1 MINKI
6 CVTGAGTMGS
16 GITLCAAQ
24 NGYHTILFDT
34 NETVIANAEKSINK
48 NLEALLEKNK
58 ISEGDK
64 LDILQRLVFTKNIE
78 DCVASLI
85 IEAIVE
91 KADIK
96 IGLFNQLAT
105 INEPTTIF
113 ASNTSSL
120 SINLLQEGI
129 SNPERVAGLHFF
141 NPAQIMKL
149 VEVVKA
155 EKTSDDV
162 ISTLMQLCVNLK
174 KTPVLC
180 IDAPGFIVNRVAR
193 HYYLEAMKLVELELA
208 TIDTVDEIME
218 ATGFKM
224 GPFKLMDLIGNDINL
239 AVTTSLYDAFNHE
252 HRFEPSILQINK
264 VKNNELGRKTG
275 KGFFEYAK

>member
-16 GITLCAAQ
+16 GIALCAAQ
-24 NGYHTILFDT
+24 NGFDTILFDT
-34 NETVIANAEKSINK
+34 NETVLANAETGINK
-48 NLEALLEKNK
+48 NLATLLEKNK
-58 ISEGDK
+58 ISESDK
-64 LDILQRLVFTKNIE
+64 SSILQRLVFTKNIE
-78 DCVASLI
+78 DCVAPLI

-91 KADIK
+91 KLEIK
-96 IGLFNQLAT
+96 INLFNQLAA
-105 INEPTTIF
+105 INLPSTIF

-120 SINLLQEGI
+120 SINSLQKGI

-155 EKTSDDV
+155 ENTSTEV
-162 ISTLMQLCVNLK
+162 IDTLMQLCITLK

-208 TIDTVDEIME
+208 TIETVDEIME
-218 ATGFKM
+218 ASGFKM

>member
-16 GITLCAAQ
+16 GIALCAAQ
-24 NGYHTILFDT
+24 NGFDTILFDT
-34 NETVIANAEKSINK
+34 NETVLANAEIGINE
-48 NLEALLEKNK
+48 NLDTLLEKNK
-58 ISEGDK
+58 ISESDK
-64 LDILQRLVFTKNIE
+64 SAILQRLVFTKNIE
-78 DCVASLI
+78 DCVAPLI

-91 KADIK
+91 KLEIK
-96 IGLFNQLAT
+96 ISLFNQLAA
-105 INEPTTIF
+105 INLPSTIF

-120 SINLLQEGI
+120 SINALQEGI
-129 SNPERVAGLHFF
+129 PNPERVAGLHFF

-155 EKTSDDV
+155 ENTSNEV
-162 ISTLMQLCVNLK
+162 IDALMQLCITLK

-208 TIDTVDEIME
+208 TIETVDEIME
-218 ATGFKM
+218 ASGFKM

-239 AVTTSLYDAFNHE
+239 AVTTSLYEAFNHE
-252 HRFEPSILQINK
+252 LRFEPSILQINK

-275 KGFFEYAK
+275 QGFYEYMK

>member
-16 GITLCAAQ
+16 GIALCAAQ
-24 NGYHTILFDT
+24 NGFDTILFDT
-34 NETVIANAEKSINK
+34 NETVLANAETGINK
-48 NLEALLEKNK
+48 NLNTLLEKNK
-58 ISEGDK
+58 ISESDK
-64 LDILQRLVFTKNIE
+64 SSILNRLVFTNRIE
-78 DCVASLI
+78 DCVAPLI

-91 KADIK
+91 KPEIK
-96 IGLFNQLAT
+96 ISLFNQLAE
-105 INEPTTIF
+105 INEPSTIF

-120 SINLLQEGI
+120 SINLLQKGI
-129 SNPERVAGLHFF
+129 SNPDRVAGLHFF

-155 EKTSDDV
+155 ENTSTEV
-162 ISTLMQLCVNLK
+162 IDTLMQLCITLK

-208 TIDTVDEIME
+208 TIETVDEIME
-218 ATGFKM
+218 ASGFKM

-239 AVTTSLYDAFNHE
+239 AVTTSLYEAFNHE
-252 HRFEPSILQINK
+252 HRFKPSILQINK

-275 KGFFEYAK
+275 QGFYGYTK

>member
-16 GITLCAAQ
+16 GIALCAAQ
-24 NGYHTILFDT
+24 NGFDTILFDT
-34 NETVIANAEKSINK
+34 NETVLANAQIGINK
-48 NLEALLEKNK
+48 NLNALLEKNK
-58 ISEGDK
+58 ITESDK
-64 LDILQRLVFTKNIE
+64 SSILQRLVFTNRIE
-78 DCVASLI
+78 DCVAPLI

-91 KADIK
+91 KPEIK
-96 IGLFNQLAT
+96 ISLFNQLAE
-105 INEPTTIF
+105 INEPSTIF

-120 SINLLQEGI
+120 SINLLQKGI
-129 SNPERVAGLHFF
+129 PNPERVAGLHFF

-155 EKTSDDV
+155 ENTSNEV
-162 ISTLMQLCVNLK
+162 IDTLMQLCITLK

-193 HYYLEAMKLVELELA
+193 HFYLEAMKLVELELA
-208 TIDTVDEIME
+208 TIETVDEIME
-218 ATGFKM
+218 ASGFKM

-239 AVTTSLYDAFNHE
+239 AVTTSLFEAFNHE

-264 VKNNELGRKTG
+264 VNNNELGRKTG
-275 KGFFEYAK
+275 KGFYEYSK

>member
-16 GITLCAAQ
+16 GIALCAAQ
-24 NGYHTILFDT
+24 NGFDTILFDT
-34 NETVIANAEKSINK
+34 NETVLANAETGINK
-48 NLEALLEKNK
+48 NLATLLEKNK
-58 ISEGDK
+58 ISESDK
-64 LDILQRLVFTKNIE
+64 SSILHRLVFTTKIE
-78 DCVASLI
+78 DCVAPLI

-91 KADIK
+91 KLEIK
-96 IGLFNQLAT
+96 ISLFNQLAA
-105 INEPTTIF
+105 INLPSTIF

-120 SINLLQEGI
+120 SINALQKGI

-155 EKTSDDV
+155 EKTSNELIDA
-162 ISTLMQLCVNLK
+162 LMQLCITLK

-208 TIDTVDEIME
+208 TIETVDEIME

-275 KGFFEYAK
+275 KGFYAYSK